1 MEKAYK
7 HILTICFL
15 LFIFVGMILNFSNIK
30 NACISVIDD
39 VKSLDIKTAVTN
51 FESSINNNFAN
62 KMDIVDVNGAFKKV
76 CGQKIANGTIL
87 GSNNQL
93 YDEDAINEKI
103 DIAKE
108 KESLEYTSLLMDYA
122 ESKGIFTLYVQH
134 PNKYNVTN
142 KELPYGLATTRTS
155 IDDMYV
161 HDLKD
166 QGKNVIDLRE
176 SKYNVSNFY
185 KTDHHWTVESAFNAN
200 LFIKGYISKSQ
211 STYEIENN
219 KQTED
224 YKKVTKQNSLLGS
237 YGIRVGQYFAGKD
250 DYSVMIPKFETEYI
264 YEAYDT
270 NHKKVAEKEGSYEDV
285 FIEDSYFNN
294 PDYLNKYNTYIL
306 DGTVEARA
314 INKKSNNDTKV
325 LLIGDS
331 FSRPLFTFL
340 SDGVA
345 EIRFLDAQEGRY
357 NDSFKSYIDEYN
369 PDILLISY
377 NFGFAD
383 KSLSDKDYLK

>member
-1 MEKAYK
+1 MKKAHK

-15 LFIFVGMILNFSNIK
+15 LFIFVGLILNISNFK
-30 NACISVIDD
+30 NACVSVIGDI
-39 VKSLDIKTAVTN
+39 KSLDIKKAVTN
-51 FESSINNNFAN
+51 FESSINENFAN
-62 KMDIVDVNGAFKKV
+62 KMEIVDVNGAFKKA

-93 YDEDAINEKI
+93 YDEDAINEKL
-103 DIAKE
+103 DLAKE
-108 KESLEYTSLLMDYA
+108 RESLEYTSRLMDYA

-134 PNKYNVTN
+134 PNKYNVASE
-142 KELPYGLATTRTS
+142 ELPYGLTATRT
-155 IDDMYV
+155 IVDDMYV
-161 HDLKD
+161 NELKA

-176 SKYNVSNFY
+176 SKYNVNNFY

-200 LFIKGYISKSQ
+200 LIIKEYISQSQ
-211 STYEIENN
+211 SAHKREMN
-219 KQTED
+219 KTED

-250 DYSVMIPKFETEYI
+250 DYSVMIPRFKTEYV

-270 NHKKVAEKEGSYEDV
+270 NHKKVTEKEGSYEEV
-285 FIEDSYFNN
+285 FIENSYLNN
-294 PDYLNKYNTYIL
+294 PNYLNKYNTYIL

-314 INKKSNNDTKV
+314 NNNEPTNDTKV

-357 NDSFKSYIDEYN
+357 NDSFKDYIDEYN
-369 PDILLISY
+369 PDILLIAY
-377 NFGFAD
+377 NYGFAEDSIAD
-383 KSLSDKDYLK
+383 KEAL

>member
-1 MEKAYK
+1 MKKAQK
-7 HILTICFL
+7 HILTVCFL
-15 LFIFVGMILNFSNIK
+15 LFIFVGMILNISNIK
-30 NACISVIDD
+30 NACVSVIGDI
-39 VKSLDIKTAVTN
+39 KSLDIKAAVTN
-51 FESSINNNFAN
+51 FESSINENFAN
-62 KMDIVDVNGAFKKV
+62 KMEIVDVNGAFKKA
-76 CGQKIANGTIL
+76 CGQKIANGTII

-103 DIAKE
+103 DVAKE
-108 KESLEYTSLLMDYA
+108 KESLEYTSRLMDYA

-134 PNKYNVTN
+134 PNKYNVAS
-142 KELPYGLATTRTS
+142 KELPYGLATTRTI
-155 IDDMYV
+155 IDDMYIQE
-161 HDLKD
+161 LKE

-176 SKYNVSNFY
+176 SKYNMNNFY

-200 LFIKGYISKSQ
+200 QIIKEYISQSQ
-211 STYEIENN
+211 SEYAIETNN
-219 KQTED
+219 KVDD

-237 YGIRVGQYFAGKD
+237 YGIRVGQYFVGKD
-250 DYSVMIPKFETEYI
+250 DYSVMIPEFNTQYT

-270 NHKKVAEKEGSYEDV
+270 NHKKVAEKEGTYEDV
-285 FIEDSYFNN
+285 FIEKSYLNT

-340 SDGVA
+340 SDGVS

-357 NDSFKSYIDEYN
+357 NDSFKGYIDEYN
-369 PDILLISY
+369 PDILLIMY
-377 NFGFAD
+377 NYGF
-383 KSLSDKDYLK
+383 SNNTLMKDSFL

>member
-1 MEKAYK
+1 MKKAEK

-15 LFIFVGMILNFSNIK
+15 LFIFVGMILNISNIK
-30 NACISVIDD
+30 NACVSVIGDI
-39 VKSLDIKTAVTN
+39 KSLNIKAAVTN
-51 FESSINNNFAN
+51 FESSINENFAN
-62 KMDIVDVNGAFKKV
+62 KMEIVDVNGAFKKA

-93 YDEDAINEKI
+93 YDEDAINEKL
-103 DIAKE
+103 DLAKE
-108 KESLEYTSLLMDYA
+108 RESLEYTSRLMDYA

-134 PNKYNVTN
+134 PNKYNVAS
-142 KELPYGLATTRTS
+142 KELPYGLATTRTI

-161 HDLKD
+161 QELKE

-176 SKYNVSNFY
+176 SKYNVNTFY

-200 LFIKGYISKSQ
+200 LIIKEYISQSQ
-211 STYEIENN
+211 NAYEIETDN
-219 KQTED
+219 KIED

-250 DYSVMIPKFETEYI
+250 DYSVMIPEFNTQYI

-270 NHKKVAEKEGSYEDV
+270 NHKKVAEKEGPYEDV
-285 FIEDSYFNN
+285 FIEKSYLDN

-306 DGTVEARA
+306 DGTIEARA
-314 INKKSNNDTKV
+314 INKTSNNDTKV

-340 SDGVA
+340 SDGVY

-357 NDSFKSYIDEYN
+357 NDSFKDYIDEYN
-369 PDILLISY
+369 PDILLIMY
-377 NFGFAD
+377 NYGFAENSLAD
-383 KSLSDKDYLK
+383 KEYL